1 MPKPQKI
8 SEVEEL
14 TEAIREAGNFYLV
27 EFTGLSVTAMSDL
40 RGKIL
45 DAGGRMRVA
54 KNTLLTL
61 AFRALGVGSSIET
74 SLVGPT
80 AILLCVGDP
89 VSPAKAVFD
98 FGLTLNKGT
107 VVLKAGWVEGDVLDA
122 RRAESMAKLPGQL
135 EIKSML
141 VGALVGPL
149 QGVVGAM
156 SGVTRDLVYTLEAVA
171 DKRKET
177 EPSPAPKAA
186 VAVAVAEA
194 PEVEEAPEV
203 AEVAEVPEVAE
214 VVEAPEAPA
223 APDVDESSPVS
234 DG

>member
-14 TEAIREAGNFYLV
+14 TQAIKEAGNFYLV
-27 EFTGLSVTAMSDL
+27 EFSGLTVTAVSDL

-61 AFRALGVGSSIET
+61 AFRAIGVDASIER

-80 AILLCVGDP
+80 AILLCEGDP
-89 VSPAKAVFD
+89 VSPAKAVYD
-98 FGLTLNKGT
+98 FGVALNKGT
-107 VVLKAGWVEGDVLDA
+107 LVLKAGWVEGTVLDA
-122 RRAESMAKLPGQL
+122 KRAESMAKLPSQL
-135 EIKSML
+135 EIKSMV
-141 VGALVGPL
+141 VGALSGPL

-156 SGVTRDLVYTLEAVA
+156 SGVMRDVVYTLEAVA
-171 DKRKET
+171 DKRMET
-177 EPSPAPKAA
+177 EHVPAPT
-186 VAVAVAEA
+186 AVAVAEA
-194 PEVEEAPEV
+194 VEVEEAPEV
-203 AEVAEVPEVAE
+203 AVAPEVAE
-214 VVEAPEAPA
+214 APEAVEAPEAPA
-223 APDVDESSPVS
+223 APEVDESSPVS